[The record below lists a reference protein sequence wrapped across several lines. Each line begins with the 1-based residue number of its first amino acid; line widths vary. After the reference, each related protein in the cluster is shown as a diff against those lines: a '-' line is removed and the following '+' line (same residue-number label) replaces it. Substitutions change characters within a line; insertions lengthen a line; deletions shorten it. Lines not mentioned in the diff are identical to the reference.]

1 MRLRRAQRNPLQA
14 TAEPALPGRQ
24 WRPPL
29 GGDAAGGA
37 GGEFVVAYAAT
48 NSFHFLTMYSFS
60 SITAFQQAMPPMRA
74 S

>member
-1 MRLRRAQRNPLQA
+1 MLTRRAQRSPLQA

-24 WRPPL
+24 WRPPP

-37 GGEFVVAYAAT
+37 GGEFVAAYAAT

-60 SITAFQQAMPPMRA
+60 SMTAFQQAMPPMRC